1 MEMFDAAIKQY
12 DAAIEA
18 IKLFFQNIDWL
29 EIGLATND
37 TMLMLGGSLLFTVLL
52 GLPLGVLLFLC
63 SPRQLLENRGLYAVL
78 SVMVN
83 ILRSL
88 PFIILLIV
96 MIPFTV
102 LITGTSL
109 GVAGAI
115 PPLVVGATPFFARLV
130 ETALREVDRGIIEAT
145 QSMGA
150 TTRQIIMNALLPE
163 ARPGIFAA
171 ITVTAITLVSYTAM
185 AGVVGAGG
193 LGDLAIRFGYQRFQ
207 TDVMIVTV
215 VLLLIL
221 VQVLQM
227 VGDRL
232 VVHFSRK

>member
-1 MEMFDAAIKQY
+1 MSELLI
-12 DAAIEA
+12 
-18 IKLFFQNIDWL
+18 NVDWY
-29 EIGLATND
+29 EIWLATLE
-37 TMLMLGGSLLFTVLL
+37 TFLMLGGSLLFTIIL
-52 GLPLGVLLFLC
+52 GLPLGILLFLTG
-63 SPRQLLENRGLYAVL
+63 PKQLFDQKGLYLIL
-78 SVMVN
+78 SLVTN

-102 LITGTSL
+102 MITGTSL

-145 QSMGA
+145 QAMGA
-150 TTRQIIMNALLPE
+150 TTKQIIISALLPE
-163 ARPGIFAA
+163 ARPGILAA
-171 ITVTAITLVSYTAM
+171 TTVTAITLVSYTAM

-207 TDVMIVTV
+207 TDVMVVTV
-215 VLLLIL
+215 VLLLVL

-232 VVHFSRK
+232 VVHYSRK